1 MRPDLLQSIE
11 TPTLLLDEDKARAN
25 LKRMAAKAAAQRIR
39 FRPHFKTHQS
49 ARIAEWFRAEG
60 VSAIT
65 VSSLSMAAYFAGH
78 GWGDILVAFPVNLRE
93 KAAIQRLA
101 GQVHLGLLVES
112 VESAAAL
119 GSQLDAPVDIWIK
132 VDTGLHRTGLDVNA
146 TGAVSTLIA
155 EVLRH
160 PRLNLRGLL
169 THAGQTYHARST
181 QEIRDLYA
189 QRCLAM
195 QRLRASLAS
204 PVARELQLS
213 VGDTPG
219 CCLSADLG
227 EVDEIRPG
235 NFIFFDSM
243 MFDLGVCS
251 VDEIAV
257 AVACPVVAL
266 HPQRNEVVVYG
277 GAVHLSKEALERDG
291 FRFYGYVV
299 FLEESGWQFTSPEN
313 RVVSLSQEHGLLRL
327 RPEDFSRLKVGD
339 LIGVLP
345 AHSCL
350 TVNALGNYLSL
361 EGELIPT
368 MLSGLA
374 GN

>member
-1 MRPDLLQSIE
+1 MRPDLLQCIE

-49 ARIAEWFRAEG
+49 ARVAECFRTEG

-78 GWGDILVAFPVNLRE
+78 GWRDILVAFPVNLRE
-93 KAAIQRLA
+93 MAAIQRLA
-101 GQVHLGLLVES
+101 GQVRLGLLVES

-132 VDTGLHRTGLDVNA
+132 VDTGLDVND
-146 TGAVSTLIA
+146 TGAVTALIV
-155 EVLRH
+155 EVLCH

-169 THAGQTYHARST
+169 THAGQTYHARSP

-189 QRCLAM
+189 QSCLAM
-195 QRLRASLAS
+195 QRLHASLADS
-204 PVARELQLS
+204 VAGGLQLS

-227 EVDEIRPG
+227 GVDEIRPG

-277 GAVHLSKEALERDG
+277 GAIHLSKETLEGAG
-291 FRFYGYVV
+291 FRFHGYVV
-299 FLEESGWQFTSPEN
+299 FVGEGGWQFTSPEN

-339 LIGVLP
+339 LVGVLP

-350 TVNALGNYLSL
+350 TVDALENYLSL

-368 MLSGLA
+368 MLSGAA